1 MMRSYKGMVIGAVVL
16 MLGISVGVTAW
27 DEKRPARIHQHLQEK
42 SRLTCTH
49 DASEF
54 CTHLPIISIETGG
67 QTIEIQRAGIGEH
80 SYQKSSEIIAQ
91 VKVLDSQ
98 SAYNHLTDEAVI
110 ESKAKVRY
118 RGNTSIK
125 FDKKSYK
132 LELIH
137 GDLSKNK
144 DENVLGMGKHDEWV
158 LNGPFLDKTL
168 IRNYMC
174 LNIAGEIMGDAP
186 DVRFC
191 EVFVDGDYKGVYVAM
206 ESIAKATER
215 VDIAPYKKGDPFT
228 SYIVR
233 ADRERGLPEELNNFT
248 RYANRMEKYT
258 ALEVIYPKEAIES
271 PELKT
276 FIEHDLS
283 KFEKALYSFDYN
295 DADYGYKKF
304 IDIGSFVDYFIINEF
319 FKNYDAGA
327 FSTYFYK
334 DIRGKLHI
342 GPVWDFNNAADNF
355 MERALDEKG
364 MEMVH
369 KTWYFMLIKDEDFV
383 EAVIKRYYELRE
395 GWLGEEFLLN
405 YIDETVAFLGDAIL
419 RNNQVWG
426 YSFSPEKLNEDNRL
440 APLDRN
446 VTSYEEGIMQ
456 LKDFIIQRG
465 RWLDK
470 HIETLKQYAHESRV
484 KKFNH

>member
-16 MLGISVGVTAW
+16 MLGISVGVSTW

-54 CTHLPIISIETGG
+54 CTHLPIVAIETGG

-110 ESKAKVRY
+110 ESKVKVRY

-132 LELIH
+132 LEFIH

-191 EVFVDGDYKGVYVAM
+191 EVFVDGVYKGVYVAM

-233 ADRERGLPEELNNFT
+233 ADRERGLSGELNNFT
-248 RYANRMEKYT
+248 KYANRMHKYT
-258 ALEVIYPKEAIES
+258 ALEVIYPSDATSS
-271 PELKT
+271 PELKSY
-276 FIEHDLS
+276 IEQDFS

-295 DADYGYKKF
+295 DTKYGYKRF
-304 IDIGSFVDYFIINEF
+304 IDVESF
-319 FKNYDAGA
+319 
-327 FSTYFYK
+327 
-334 DIRGKLHI
+334 
-342 GPVWDFNNAADNF
+342 
-355 MERALDEKG
+355 
-364 MEMVH
+364 
-369 KTWYFMLIKDEDFV
+369 
-383 EAVIKRYYELRE
+383 
-395 GWLGEEFLLN
+395 
-405 YIDETVAFLGDAIL
+405 ID
-419 RNNQVWG
+419 
-426 YSFSPEKLNEDNRL
+426 
-440 APLDRN
+440 
-446 VTSYEEGIMQ
+446 
-456 LKDFIIQRG
+456 
-465 RWLDK
+465 
-470 HIETLKQYAHESRV
+470 
-484 KKFNH
+484 

>member
-1 MMRSYKGMVIGAVVL
+1 MKSKWIVIGAVIG
-16 MLGISVGVTAW
+16 MLGISAW
-27 DEKRPARIHQHLQEK
+27 VSTWAEEQNIRVHQHLQEDE
-42 SRLTCTH
+42 RQVCTH
-49 DASEF
+49 DATEF
-54 CTHLPIISIETGG
+54 CTHLPIIVIDTGG
-67 QTIEIQRAGIGEH
+67 QTIDIEKAGVGEQ

-98 SAYNHLTDEAVI
+98 SAYNHLMDEATTQTQ
-110 ESKAKVRY
+110 AKVHY

-132 LELIH
+132 LEFIH
-137 GDLSKNK
+137 EDFSKNK
-144 DENVLGMGKHDEWV
+144 DEEMLGMGKHNEWI

-168 IRNYMC
+168 MRNYMC
-174 LNIAGEIMGDAP
+174 LNIAGEIMGDVP

-206 ESIAKATER
+206 ESITKATER
-215 VDIAPYKKGDPFT
+215 VDIASYKTGDPFT

-248 RYANRMEKYT
+248 KYANRIHKNT
-258 ALEVIYPKEAIES
+258 AIEVLYPSEAKSS
-271 PELKT
+271 PELKAY
-276 FIEHDLS
+276 IEQDFS
-283 KFEKALYSFDYN
+283 KFEKALYSFDY
-295 DADYGYKKF
+295 DDDDYGYKKF
-304 IDIGSFVDYFIINEF
+304 IDIESFVDYFIINEF
-319 FKNYDAGA
+319 FKNYDAGI

-355 MERALDEKG
+355 ISVALDERG
-364 MEMVH
+364 MELVNRN
-369 KTWYFMLIKDEDFV
+369 WYFMLMKDEDFV
-383 EAVIKRYYELRE
+383 EAVIKRYHTLRE
-395 GWLGEEFLLN
+395 GWLNEEVLLS
-405 YIDETVAFLGDAIL
+405 YIDETVAFLGEAIL

-440 APLDRN
+440 APLERN
-446 VTSYEEGIMQ
+446 ITSYEEGIRQ

-465 RWLDK
+465 RWMDQ
-470 HIETLKQYAHESRV
+470 HIHTLRQYAHESRV

>member
-1 MMRSYKGMVIGAVVL
+1 MKNKWIVMGAIVGMF
-16 MLGISVGVTAW
+16 GISAWVTTW
-27 DEKRPARIHQHLQEK
+27 GEERLTRIHQHLQED
-42 SRLTCTH
+42 SRQACTH
-49 DASEF
+49 DEAEVEF
-54 CTHLPIISIETGG
+54 CTHLPIVMIETGG
-67 QTIEIQRAGIGEH
+67 QTLDIQRVGVGKY
-80 SYQKSSEIIAQ
+80 SYRKSSEIMAQ
-91 VKVLDSQ
+91 VKVFDSQ
-98 SAYNHLTDEAVI
+98 STYNHLTDEAAIQVQ
-110 ESKAKVRY
+110 ANVRY
-118 RGNTSIK
+118 RGNSSIN

-132 LELIH
+132 LEFIH
-137 GDLSKNK
+137 ENLSKNR
-144 DENVLGMGKHDEWV
+144 DENVLGMGKNDEWL

-191 EVFVDGDYKGVYVAM
+191 EVFVDGVYKGVYVAM

-215 VDIAPYKKGDPFT
+215 VDIASYKKGDPFT

-233 ADRERGLPEELNNFT
+233 ADRQRGLPEELNNFT
-248 RYANRMEKYT
+248 KYANRMGKYT
-258 ALEVIYPKEAIES
+258 ALEVIYPKEAIAL

-276 FIEHDLS
+276 FIEHDFS
-283 KFEKALYSFDYN
+283 KFEKSLYSFDY
-295 DADYGYKKF
+295 DEDKYGYKKF
-304 IDIGSFVDYFIINEF
+304 IDLESFVDYFIINEF

-355 MERALDEKG
+355 MEIALDEKG
-364 MEMVH
+364 MQMVH
-369 KTWYFMLIKDEDFV
+369 RTWYFMLTKDEDFV
-383 EAVIKRYYELRE
+383 EAVIKRYHNLRE

-419 RNNQVWG
+419 RNNEVWG
-426 YSFSPEKLNEDNRL
+426 YSFDPEKVAENNRL
-440 APLDRN
+440 MPIGRN
-446 VTSYEEGIMQ
+446 VTSYEEGIRQ

-465 RWLDK
+465 RWMDQ
-470 HIETLKQYAHESRV
+470 HIHTLRQYAHESRV